1 LQRRINLNKMK
12 RFITP
17 IVLLFSG
24 VLFSQEKENNTQ
36 KDSIKNLKEVVI
48 SANQIIG
55 SKFEAANKTGSASY
69 ISAADLQKFNYTDIN
84 RVLRTVTGVNVY
96 EEDGFGLRP
105 NISLRGTSPDRS
117 AKITLMED
125 NVLIAP
131 APYSAPAAYYFPSVA
146 RMSAV
151 EILKGSSQIQYGPF
165 TTGGT
170 INFVSAPIPTKF
182 SAGYLTD
189 YGSFNTSRTVANV
202 GIANET
208 IGAVVQF
215 LNYNSDGF
223 KDLPSGANTGFDKKD
238 VMAKFRV
245 QSKPTSKIYNALDF
259 KMVYAE
265 EDANETY
272 LGLTEDDFNNSPFM
286 RYAGSEKDNITT
298 KNNQF
303 SVTHTLKTSNYF
315 SVTTTA
321 YRNKFARNWYKLNDV
336 RFGGTTYNISD
347 ILEDPITNALAFD
360 YINGSLNSPNNAL
373 RVRANNRAYLAQGVQ
388 TKLDFHFLTGEVY
401 HDLEIGVRYHKDSED
416 RFQWNDSYA
425 MIDGSMVL
433 TTAGTPGTQDNR
445 IAYANALAAHALYK
459 IKYNDLTVTPGIRFE
474 TIDLLNKNFGTNDVT
489 RTGANLVT
497 NDNHVK
503 VWLPGIG
510 ANYRFNNYVSLFG
523 GVHKGFAPP
532 TNTPGTDAENST
544 NYEIGTRYNYKK
556 FSGELVVYFNDYKN
570 LLGSDLAA
578 SGGSGTLDQ
587 FNAGEAHVKGIEFLI
602 NYQVL
607 KEESKFKLPITFGYT
622 LTDTEFVNEFAS
634 SDGAWGTIEKGDEI
648 PYISKHQFNASIAL
662 EHAKFELIVGVRYSG
677 EFRTVAGQGSI
688 PNKNSVPSNTVVD
701 FGSKYK
707 FNKHFSVTGNINNL
721 FDTTYLVSRVPAGLR
736 PGMPFSASIGI
747 AAQF

>member
-1 LQRRINLNKMK
+1 MK
-12 RFITP
+12 YIIVPITFL
-17 IVLLFSG
+17 ISG
-24 VLFSQEKENNTQ
+24 LVFSQENENNTQ
-36 KDSIKNLKEVVI
+36 KDSVKNLKEVVI

-182 SAGYLTD
+182 STGFLTD

-208 IGAVVQF
+208 VGAVVQF

-223 KDLPSGANTGFDKKD
+223 KNLPSGANTGFDKKD

-272 LGLTEDDFNNSPFM
+272 LGLTEEDFNNSPFM

-336 RFGGTTYNISD
+336 RFGGTTYNID
-347 ILEDPITNALAFD
+347 AILEDPTTNALAFD
-360 YINGSLNSPNNAL
+360 YVTGAQNSPNNAL
-373 RVRANNRAYLAQGVQ
+373 RVRANNRGYLAQGVQ
-388 TKLDFHFLTGEVY
+388 TKLDFHFLTGDIY
-401 HDLEIGVRYHKDSED
+401 HDLEVGVRYHKDSED

-445 IAYANALAAHALYK
+445 VAYASALAAHALYK
-459 IKYNDLTVTPGIRFE
+459 IKYNDLTVTPGIRLE
-474 TIDLLNKNFGTNDVT
+474 TIDLLNKNYGTNDVT
-489 RTGANLVT
+489 RTGVNLVE

-523 GVHKGFAPP
+523 GIHKGFAPP

-556 FSGELVVYFNDYKN
+556 FSGEFVVYFNDYKN

-587 FNAGEAHVKGIEFLI
+587 FNAGEAHVKGIEFLM

-634 SDGAWGTIEKGDEI
+634 SDGAWGTIKKGDEI

-662 EHAKFELIVGVRYSG
+662 EHAKFELILGARYSG

-688 PNKNSVPSNTVVD
+688 PNENSVPSNTVVD

>member
-1 LQRRINLNKMK
+1 LQ
-12 RFITP
+12 T
-17 IVLLFSG
+17 
-24 VLFSQEKENNTQ
+24 
-36 KDSIKNLKEVVI
+36 
-48 SANQIIG
+48 
-55 SKFEAANKTGSASY
+55 
-69 ISAADLQKFNYTDIN
+69 
-84 RVLRTVTGVNVY
+84 
-96 EEDGFGLRP
+96 
-105 NISLRGTSPDRS
+105 
-117 AKITLMED
+117 
-125 NVLIAP
+125 
-131 APYSAPAAYYFPSVA
+131 
-146 RMSAV
+146 
-151 EILKGSSQIQYGPF
+151 
-165 TTGGT
+165 
-170 INFVSAPIPTKF
+170 
-182 SAGYLTD
+182 
-189 YGSFNTSRTVANV
+189 V

>member
-1 LQRRINLNKMK
+1 MK
-12 RFITP
+12 YIIVPITFL
-17 IVLLFSG
+17 ISG
-24 VLFSQEKENNTQ
+24 LVFSQENENNTQ
-36 KDSIKNLKEVVI
+36 KDSVKNLKEVVI

-182 SAGYLTD
+182 SAGFLTD

-208 IGAVVQF
+208 VGAVVQF

-223 KDLPSGANTGFDKKD
+223 KNLPSGANTGFDKKD

-245 QSKPTSKIYNALDF
+245 KSKPTSKIYNALDF

-272 LGLTEDDFNNSPFM
+272 LGLTEEDFNNSPFM

-336 RFGGTTYNISD
+336 RFGGTTYPID
-347 ILEDPITNALAFD
+347 VILEDPTTNELAFD
-360 YINGSLNSPNNAL
+360 YLTGAQNSPNNAL
-373 RVRANNRAYLAQGVQ
+373 RVRANNRGYLAQGIQ
-388 TKLDFHFLTGEVY
+388 TKLDFHFLTGDVY
-401 HDLEIGVRYHKDSED
+401 HDLEVGVRYHKDSED

-445 IAYANALAAHALYK
+445 VAYASALAAHALYK

-474 TIDLLNKNFGTNDVT
+474 TIDLLNKNYGTNDVT
-489 RTGANLVT
+489 RTGVNLVE

-503 VWLPGIG
+503 VWLPGVG

-662 EHAKFELIVGVRYSG
+662 EHAKFELILGARYSG

-688 PNKNSVPSNTVVD
+688 PNENSVPSNTVVD

>member
-1 LQRRINLNKMK
+1 MK

-170 INFVSAPIPTKF
+170 INFVSAPIPKKF
-182 SAGYLTD
+182 SAGFLTD

-208 IGAVVQF
+208 VGAVVQF

-401 HDLEIGVRYHKDSED
+401 HDLEVGVRYHKDSED

-662 EHAKFELIVGVRYSG
+662 EHAKFELILGVRYSG

-688 PNKNSVPSNTVVD
+688 PNENSVPSNTVVD

>member
-1 LQRRINLNKMK
+1 MKYFIAPIALLISNL
-12 RFITP
+12 
-17 IVLLFSG
+17 IV
-24 VLFSQEKENNTQ
+24 SQEKENNTQ
-36 KDSIKNLKEVVI
+36 KDSVKNLKEVVI

-84 RVLRTVTGVNVY
+84 RVLRTVNGVNVY

-182 SAGYLTD
+182 SAGFLTD

-208 IGAVVQF
+208 VGAVVQF

-223 KDLPSGANTGFDKKD
+223 KDLPSGANTGFDKSD
-238 VMAKFRV
+238 VMAKFKV
-245 QSKPTSKIYNALDF
+245 QSKPTSKIYNAIEF
-259 KMVYAE
+259 KMVYAD

-272 LGLTEDDFNNSPFM
+272 LGLTEEDFNNSPFM

-321 YRNKFARNWYKLNDV
+321 YRNKFSRNWYKLNDV
-336 RFGGTTYNISD
+336 RFGGTTYPID
-347 ILEDPITNALAFD
+347 AILEDPTTNALAFD
-360 YINGSLNSPNNAL
+360 YVTGAQDSPNNAL
-373 RVRANNRAYLAQGVQ
+373 RVRANNRAYMAKGIQ
-388 TKLDFHFLTGEVY
+388 TKLDFHFLTGNVY
-401 HDLEIGVRYHKDSED
+401 HDLEVGVRYHKDSED

-425 MIDGSMVL
+425 MVDGAMVL
-433 TTAGTPGTQDNR
+433 TSAGTPGTQDNR
-445 IAYANALAAHALYK
+445 IASANALAAHALYK
-459 IKYNDLTVTPGIRFE
+459 LKYNNLTVTPGIRFE
-474 TIDLLNKNFGTNDVT
+474 SIDLLNKNYGTNDVT
-489 RTGANLVT
+489 RTGANLVE

-503 VWLPGIG
+503 VWLPGVG

-532 TNTPGTDAENST
+532 TNTPGTDAENSI

-556 FSGELVVYFNDYKN
+556 FSGEFVVYLNDYKN

-587 FNAGEAHVKGIEFLI
+587 FNAGEAHVRGIEFLI

-607 KEESKFKLPITFGYT
+607 KEESKYKLPITFGYT

-634 SDGAWGTIEKGDEI
+634 SDGAWGEIEKGDEI

-662 EHAKFELIVGVRYSG
+662 EHAKFELILGARYSG

-688 PNKNSVPSNTVVD
+688 PKENSVPSNTVVD

-707 FNKHFSVTGNINNL
+707 FNKHFSLTGNINNL

>member
-1 LQRRINLNKMK
+1 MLI
-12 RFITP
+12 
-17 IVLLFSG
+17 SG
-24 VLFSQEKENNTQ
+24 IAFSQEIETKN
-36 KDSIKNLKEVVI
+36 DSVKTLKEVVV

-146 RMSAV
+146 RMNAV

-170 INFVSAPIPTKF
+170 INFVSAPIPKKF
-182 SAGYLTD
+182 SAGFLTD

-208 IGAVVQF
+208 VGALVQF
-215 LNYNSDGF
+215 LKYNSDGF
-223 KDLPSGANTGFDKKD
+223 KNLPSGANTGFDKKD

-245 QSKPTSKIYNALDF
+245 QSKPTSKIYNAFDF

-272 LGLTEDDFNNSPFM
+272 LGLTEEDLNNSPFM

-315 SVTTTA
+315 SLTTTA

-336 RFGGTTYNISD
+336 RFGGTTYALD
-347 ILEDPITNALAFD
+347 AILENPRMNALAFD
-360 YINGSLNSPNNAL
+360 YITGAQNSPNNAL
-373 RVRANNRAYLAQGVQ
+373 RVRANNRGYLAQGVQ
-388 TKLDFHFLTGEVY
+388 TKFDFHFLTGNVY
-401 HDLEIGVRYHKDSED
+401 HDLEVGVRYHKDNED
-416 RFQWNDSYA
+416 RFQWNDNYA
-425 MIDGSMVL
+425 MVDGLMVL
-433 TTAGTPGTQDNR
+433 TTAGIPGTQDNR
-445 IAYANALAAHALYK
+445 IAFAEALAAHALYK
-459 IKYNDLTVTPGIRFE
+459 IKYKDLTVTPGIRFE
-474 TIDLLNKNFGTNDVT
+474 TIDLLNKNYGINDEN
-489 RTGANLVT
+489 RTGVNLLT
-497 NDNHVK
+497 RDNHVK
-503 VWLPGIG
+503 VWLPGVG
-510 ANYRFNNYVSLFG
+510 TNYRFNNYVSLFG
-523 GVHKGFAPP
+523 GIHKGFAPP

-556 FSGELVVYFNDYKN
+556 FSGEFVVYFNDYKN

-634 SDGAWGTIEKGDEI
+634 TNGAWGTIEKGDEI

-662 EHAKFELIVGVRYSG
+662 EHAKFELILGARYSG

-688 PNKNSVPSNTVVD
+688 PNENSVPSNTVVD

>member
-1 LQRRINLNKMK
+1 MK
-12 RFITP
+12 YIIAP
-17 IVLLFSG
+17 IALLFSG
-24 VLFSQEKENNTQ
+24 LIFSQEKENNTQ
-36 KDSIKNLKEVVI
+36 KDTVKNLKEVVI
-48 SANQIIG
+48 SAYQIIG

-170 INFVSAPIPTKF
+170 INFVSTPIPTKF
-182 SAGYLTD
+182 SAGFLTD

-208 IGAVVQF
+208 VGAVVQF

-223 KDLPSGANTGFDKKD
+223 KNLPSGANTGFDKKD
-238 VMAKFRV
+238 VMAKFRI
-245 QSKPTSKIYNALDF
+245 QSKPTSKIYNAIDF
-259 KMVYAE
+259 KIVYAE

-272 LGLTEDDFNNSPFM
+272 LGLTEEDFNNSPFM

-336 RFGGTTYNISD
+336 RFGGTTYPID
-347 ILEDPITNALAFD
+347 VILEDPTTNELAFD
-360 YINGSLNSPNNAL
+360 YLTGAQNSPNNAL
-373 RVRANNRAYLAQGVQ
+373 RVRANNRGYLAQGIQ
-388 TKLDFHFLTGEVY
+388 TKLDFHFLTGDVY
-401 HDLEIGVRYHKDSED
+401 HDLEVGVRYHKDSED

-433 TTAGTPGTQDNR
+433 TTAGIPGTQDNR
-445 IAYANALAAHALYK
+445 IAYATALAAHALYK
-459 IKYNDLTVTPGIRFE
+459 IKYNNLTVTPGIRFE
-474 TIDLLNKNFGTNDVT
+474 TIDLLNKNYKTNDVN
-489 RTGANLVT
+489 RTGIDLVE

-503 VWLPGIG
+503 VWLPGVG

-662 EHAKFELIVGVRYSG
+662 EHAKFELILGARYSG

-688 PNKNSVPSNTVVD
+688 PNGNSVPSNTVVD

>member
-1 LQRRINLNKMK
+1 MK
-12 RFITP
+12 YIIVPITFL
-17 IVLLFSG
+17 ISG
-24 VLFSQEKENNTQ
+24 LVFSQENENNTQ
-36 KDSIKNLKEVVI
+36 KDSVKNLKEVVI

-182 SAGYLTD
+182 SAGFLTD

-208 IGAVVQF
+208 VGAVVQF

-223 KDLPSGANTGFDKKD
+223 KNLPSGANTGFDKKD

-245 QSKPTSKIYNALDF
+245 KSKPTSKIYNALDF

-272 LGLTEDDFNNSPFM
+272 LGLTEEDFNNSPFM

-336 RFGGTTYNISD
+336 RFGGTTYPID
-347 ILEDPITNALAFD
+347 VILEDPTTNELAFD
-360 YINGSLNSPNNAL
+360 YLTGAQNSPNNAL
-373 RVRANNRAYLAQGVQ
+373 RVRANNRGYLAQGIQ
-388 TKLDFHFLTGEVY
+388 TKLDFHFLTGDVY
-401 HDLEIGVRYHKDSED
+401 HDLEVGVRYHKDSED

-445 IAYANALAAHALYK
+445 IAYAKALAAHALYK

-474 TIDLLNKNFGTNDVT
+474 TIDLLNKNYGTNDVT
-489 RTGANLVT
+489 RTGVNLVE

-503 VWLPGIG
+503 VWLPGVG

-556 FSGELVVYFNDYKN
+556 FSGEFVVYFNDYKN

-662 EHAKFELIVGVRYSG
+662 EHAKFELILGARYSG
-677 EFRTVAGQGSI
+677 EFRTIAGQGSI
-688 PNKNSVPSNTVVD
+688 PNENSVPSNTVVD

>member
-1 LQRRINLNKMK
+1 MK
-12 RFITP
+12 YIIVP
-17 IVLLFSG
+17 IAMLISG
-24 VLFSQEKENNTQ
+24 IAFSQEIETKN
-36 KDSIKNLKEVVI
+36 DSVKTLKEVVV

-146 RMSAV
+146 RMNAV

-170 INFVSAPIPTKF
+170 INFVSAPIPKKF
-182 SAGYLTD
+182 SAGFLTD

-208 IGAVVQF
+208 VGALVQF
-215 LNYNSDGF
+215 LKYNSDGF
-223 KDLPSGANTGFDKKD
+223 KNLPSGANTGFDKKD

-245 QSKPTSKIYNALDF
+245 QSKPTSKIYNAFDF

-272 LGLTEDDFNNSPFM
+272 LGLTEEDLNNSPFM

-315 SVTTTA
+315 SLTTTA

-336 RFGGTTYNISD
+336 RFGGTTYALD
-347 ILEDPITNALAFD
+347 AILENPRMNALVFD
-360 YINGSLNSPNNAL
+360 YITGAQNSPNNAL
-373 RVRANNRAYLAQGVQ
+373 RVRANNRGYLAQGVQ
-388 TKLDFHFLTGEVY
+388 TKFDFHFLTGNVY
-401 HDLEIGVRYHKDSED
+401 HDLEVGVRYHKDNED
-416 RFQWNDSYA
+416 RFQWNDNYA
-425 MIDGSMVL
+425 MVDGLMVL
-433 TTAGTPGTQDNR
+433 TTAGIPGTQDNR
-445 IAYANALAAHALYK
+445 IAFAEALAAHALYK
-459 IKYNDLTVTPGIRFE
+459 IKYKDLTVTPGIRFE
-474 TIDLLNKNFGTNDVT
+474 TIDLLNKNYGINDEN
-489 RTGANLVT
+489 RTGVNLLT
-497 NDNHVK
+497 RDNHVK
-503 VWLPGIG
+503 VWLPGVG
-510 ANYRFNNYVSLFG
+510 TNYRFNNYVSLFG
-523 GVHKGFAPP
+523 GIHKGFAPP

-556 FSGELVVYFNDYKN
+556 FSGEFVVYFNDYKN

-634 SDGAWGTIEKGDEI
+634 TNGAWGTIEKGDEI

-662 EHAKFELIVGVRYSG
+662 EHAKFELILGARYSG

-688 PNKNSVPSNTVVD
+688 PNENSVPSNTVVD

>member
-1 LQRRINLNKMK
+1 MK
-12 RFITP
+12 YIVAP
-17 IVLLFSG
+17 IVFLISAIA
-24 VLFSQEKENNTQ
+24 FSQENETKN
-36 KDSIKNLKEVVI
+36 DSIKNLKEVVI
-48 SANQIIG
+48 SGNQIIG
-55 SKFEAANKTGSASY
+55 SKFEAANKTGSAAY

-170 INFVSAPIPTKF
+170 INFVSAAIPTKF
-182 SAGYLTD
+182 SAGFLSD

-208 IGAVVQF
+208 IGAVVQV

-223 KDLPSGANTGFDKKD
+223 KDLPKGANTGFAKND
-238 VMAKFRV
+238 VMAKFRI
-245 QSKPTSKIYNALDF
+245 QSKPTNKTYNAIEF
-259 KMVYAE
+259 KMVYAD

-272 LGLTEDDFNNSPFM
+272 LGLTEEDFNKSPFM
-286 RYAGSEKDNITT
+286 RYAGSEKDNIIT

-303 SVTHTLKTSNYF
+303 SITHTLKTNNYF
-315 SVTTTA
+315 SITTTV
-321 YRNKFARNWYKLNDV
+321 YRNKFTRNWYKLNDV
-336 RFGGTTYNISD
+336 RFGGITYNID
-347 ILEDPITNALAFD
+347 AILEDPTTNALAFD
-360 YINGSLNSPNNAL
+360 FVTGAQNSPNNAL
-373 RVRANNRAYLAQGVQ
+373 RVRANNRGYLAQGIQ
-388 TKLDFHFLTGEVY
+388 TKLDFHYLTGDIY
-401 HDLEIGVRYHKDSED
+401 HDLEVGIRYHKDSED

-425 MIDGSMVL
+425 MINGTMVL

-445 IAYANALAAHALYK
+445 IAYAEALAAHALYK
-459 IKYNDLTVTPGIRFE
+459 IKFNNFTVTPGIRFE
-474 TIDLLNKNFGTNDVT
+474 TIDLLNKNYGTNDVN
-489 RTGANLVT
+489 RTGANLVK

-503 VWLPGIG
+503 VWLPGVG
-510 ANYRFNNYVSLFG
+510 ANYKINTNFSFFG

-532 TNTPGTDAENST
+532 TNKEGTEAEKSV
-544 NYEIGTRYNYKK
+544 NYELGSRFKYNRL
-556 FSGELVVYFNDYKN
+556 SGEIVAYFNDYSN

-578 SGGSGTLDQ
+578 SGGTGTLDQ
-587 FNAGEAHVKGIEFLI
+587 FNAGEANVKGIELLV

-607 KEESKFKLPITFGYT
+607 KENGKFKLPITFGYT

-662 EHAKFELIVGVRYSG
+662 EHAKFELILGARFNG
-677 EFRTVAGQGSI
+677 EFRTVAGQGAI
-688 PNKNSVPSNTVVD
+688 PNEFSVQNNTVID

-707 FNKHFSVTGNINNL
+707 YNKHFSLTGNINNL
-721 FDTTYLVSRVPAGLR
+721 FDSTYLVSRVPAGLR

>member
-1 LQRRINLNKMK
+1 MK
-12 RFITP
+12 YIITP

-24 VLFSQEKENNTQ
+24 LVFSQEKENNTQ
-36 KDSIKNLKEVVI
+36 KDSVKNLKEVVI

-131 APYSAPAAYYFPSVA
+131 APYSAPAAYYFPAVA

-182 SAGYLTD
+182 SAGFLTD

-223 KDLPSGANTGFDKKD
+223 KNLPSGANTGFDKKD

-272 LGLTEDDFNNSPFM
+272 LGLTEEDFNNSPFM
-286 RYAGSEKDNITT
+286 RYSGSEKDNITT

-303 SVTHTLKTSNYF
+303 SVIHTLKTSNYF
-315 SVTTTA
+315 SITTTA

-336 RFGGTTYNISD
+336 RFGGTTYPID
-347 ILEDPITNALAFD
+347 AILEDPTTNALAFD
-360 YINGSLNSPNNAL
+360 YVTGAQNSPNNTL
-373 RVRANNRAYLAQGVQ
+373 RVRANNRGYLAQGVQ

-401 HDLEIGVRYHKDSED
+401 HDLEVGVRYHKDSED

-425 MIDGSMVL
+425 IIDGSMVL

-445 IAYANALAAHALYK
+445 VAYASALAAHALYK
-459 IKYNDLTVTPGIRFE
+459 IKYNDLTITPGIRFE
-474 TIDLLNKNFGTNDVT
+474 TIDLLNKNYGTNDVT
-489 RTGANLVT
+489 RTGANLVE

-503 VWLPGIG
+503 VWLPGVG
-510 ANYRFNNYVSLFG
+510 ANYRFNNYVALFG

-587 FNAGEAHVKGIEFLI
+587 FNAGKAHVKGIEFLI

-622 LTDTEFVNEFAS
+622 LTDTEFVNEFSS

-662 EHAKFELIVGVRYSG
+662 EHAKFELILGARYSG

-688 PNKNSVPSNTVVD
+688 PNENSVPSNTVVD

>member
-1 LQRRINLNKMK
+1 MK
-12 RFITP
+12 YIIVP
-17 IVLLFSG
+17 IALLISG
-24 VLFSQEKENNTQ
+24 IAFSQESETK
-36 KDSIKNLKEVVI
+36 KDSVKTLKEVVV

-55 SKFEAANKTGSASY
+55 SKFEAANKTGSAAY
-69 ISAADLQKFNYTDIN
+69 ISAEDLQKFNYTDIN

-182 SAGYLTD
+182 SAGFLTD

-208 IGAVVQF
+208 VGAVVQF

-223 KDLPSGANTGFDKKD
+223 KNLPSGANTGFDKKD

-245 QSKPTSKIYNALDF
+245 QSKPTSKIYNAFDF

-272 LGLTEDDFNNSPFM
+272 LGLTEEDFNNSPFM

-336 RFGGTTYNISD
+336 RFGGTTYAID
-347 ILEDPITNALAFD
+347 AILEDPTTNALAFD
-360 YINGSLNSPNNAL
+360 YVTGAQNSPNNAL
-373 RVRANNRAYLAQGVQ
+373 RVRANNRGYLAQGVQ
-388 TKLDFHFLTGEVY
+388 TKLDFHFLTGDVY
-401 HDLEIGVRYHKDSED
+401 HDLEVGVRYHKDSED

-433 TTAGTPGTQDNR
+433 TTSGTPGTQDNR
-445 IAYANALAAHALYK
+445 VAYASALAAHALYK

-474 TIDLLNKNFGTNDVT
+474 TIDLLNKNYGTNDVT
-489 RTGANLVT
+489 RTGINLVE

-503 VWLPGIG
+503 IWLPGIG

-556 FSGELVVYFNDYKN
+556 FSGEFVVYFNDYKN

-662 EHAKFELIVGVRYSG
+662 EHAKFELILGARYSG

-688 PNKNSVPSNTVVD
+688 PNKNSVPNNTVVD

-707 FNKHFSVTGNINNL
+707 FNKHFSLTGNINNL

>member
-1 LQRRINLNKMK
+1 MK
-12 RFITP
+12 YIVAP
-17 IVLLFSG
+17 IALLLSG
-24 VLFSQEKENNTQ
+24 IGISQENNIK
-36 KDSIKNLKEVVI
+36 KDSVKTLKEVVI

-69 ISAADLQKFNYTDIN
+69 ISAEDLQKFNYTDIN

-170 INFVSAPIPTKF
+170 INFVSAAIPKKF
-182 SAGYLTD
+182 SAGFLTD
-189 YGSFNTSRTVANV
+189 YGSFNTSRTLANI

-208 IGAVVQF
+208 VGAVVQF

-223 KDLPSGANTGFDKKD
+223 KNLPNGANTGFDKND
-238 VMAKFRV
+238 VMAKFRI
-245 QSKPTSKIYNALDF
+245 QSKPTSKIYNAIEF
-259 KMVYAE
+259 KMVYAD

-272 LGLTEDDFNNSPFM
+272 LGLTEEDFNNSPFM

-315 SVTTTA
+315 SLTTTA
-321 YRNKFARNWYKLNDV
+321 YRNKFSRNWYKLNDV
-336 RFGGTTYNISD
+336 RFGGTTYAID
-347 ILEDPITNALAFD
+347 AILEDPTTNALAFD
-360 YINGSLNSPNNAL
+360 YVTGAQNSPNNAL
-373 RVRANNRAYLAQGVQ
+373 RVRANNREYIAQGVQ
-388 TKLDFHFLTGEVY
+388 TKLDFHFFTGKVY
-401 HDLEIGVRYHKDSED
+401 HDLEVGVRYHKDSED

-445 IAYANALAAHALYK
+445 IAYAKALAAHALYK

-474 TIDLLNKNFGTNDVT
+474 TIDLLNKNYGTNDVT
-489 RTGANLVT
+489 RTGANLVE

-503 VWLPGIG
+503 VWLPGVG
-510 ANYRFNNYVSLFG
+510 ANYRINNNLSFFG

-532 TNTPGTDAENST
+532 TNTPGTNAEKSI
-544 NYEIGTRYNYKK
+544 NYELGSRFKHNKL
-556 FSGELVVYFNDYKN
+556 SGEVVAYFNNYSN

-587 FNAGEAHVKGIEFLI
+587 FNAGEAHVKGIELLL
-602 NYQVL
+602 NYQIL

-622 LTDTEFVNEFAS
+622 LTDSEFINEFSS

-648 PYISKHQFNASIAL
+648 PYISKHQFNASIGL
-662 EHAKFELIVGVRYSG
+662 EHAKFELILGARFNG

-688 PNKNSVPSNTVVD
+688 PNEFSVPSNTVVD

-707 FNKHFSVTGNINNL
+707 YNKHFSLTGNINNL

-736 PGMPFSASIGI
+736 PGMPFSASVGI

>member
-1 LQRRINLNKMK
+1 MK
-12 RFITP
+12 YIIVPITFL
-17 IVLLFSG
+17 ISG
-24 VLFSQEKENNTQ
+24 LVFSQENENNTQ
-36 KDSIKNLKEVVI
+36 KDSVKNLKEVVI

-182 SAGYLTD
+182 SAGFLTD

-208 IGAVVQF
+208 VGAVVQF

-223 KDLPSGANTGFDKKD
+223 KNLPSGANTGFDKKD

-245 QSKPTSKIYNALDF
+245 KSKPTSKIYNALDF

-272 LGLTEDDFNNSPFM
+272 LGLTEEDFNNSPFM

-336 RFGGTTYNISD
+336 RFGGTTYPID
-347 ILEDPITNALAFD
+347 VILEDPTTNELAFD
-360 YINGSLNSPNNAL
+360 YLTGAQNSPNNAL
-373 RVRANNRAYLAQGVQ
+373 RVRANNRGYLAQGIQ
-388 TKLDFHFLTGEVY
+388 TKLDFHFLTGDVY
-401 HDLEIGVRYHKDSED
+401 HDLEVGVRYHKDSED

-445 IAYANALAAHALYK
+445 IAYAKALAAHALYK

-474 TIDLLNKNFGTNDVT
+474 TIDLLNKNYGTNDVT
-489 RTGANLVT
+489 RTGINLVE

-503 VWLPGIG
+503 VWLPGVG

-587 FNAGEAHVKGIEFLI
+587 FNAGEAHVKGIEFLM

-662 EHAKFELIVGVRYSG
+662 EHAKFELILGARYSG

-688 PNKNSVPSNTVVD
+688 PNENSVPSNTVVD

>member
-1 LQRRINLNKMK
+1 MK
-12 RFITP
+12 YIIVPITFL
-17 IVLLFSG
+17 ISG
-24 VLFSQEKENNTQ
+24 LVFSQENENNTQ
-36 KDSIKNLKEVVI
+36 KDSVKNLKEVVI

-182 SAGYLTD
+182 SAGFLTD

-208 IGAVVQF
+208 VGAVVQF

-223 KDLPSGANTGFDKKD
+223 KNLPSGANTGFDKKD

-245 QSKPTSKIYNALDF
+245 KSKPTSKIYNALDF

-272 LGLTEDDFNNSPFM
+272 LGLTEEDFNNSPFM

-336 RFGGTTYNISD
+336 RFGGTTYPID
-347 ILEDPITNALAFD
+347 VILEDPTTNELAFD
-360 YINGSLNSPNNAL
+360 YLTGAQNSPNNAL
-373 RVRANNRAYLAQGVQ
+373 RVRANNRGYLAQGIQ
-388 TKLDFHFLTGEVY
+388 TKLDFHFLTGDVY
-401 HDLEIGVRYHKDSED
+401 HDLEVGVRYHKDSED

-445 IAYANALAAHALYK
+445 IAYAKALAAHALYK

-474 TIDLLNKNFGTNDVT
+474 TIDLLNKNYGTNDVT
-489 RTGANLVT
+489 RTGINLVE

-503 VWLPGIG
+503 VWLPGVG

-556 FSGELVVYFNDYKN
+556 FSGEFVVYFNDYKN

-662 EHAKFELIVGVRYSG
+662 EHAKFELILGARYSG

-688 PNKNSVPSNTVVD
+688 PNENSVPSNTVVD

>member
-1 LQRRINLNKMK
+1 MK
-12 RFITP
+12 YIIVPITFL
-17 IVLLFSG
+17 ISG
-24 VLFSQEKENNTQ
+24 LVFSQENENNTQ
-36 KDSIKNLKEVVI
+36 KDSVKNLKEVVI

-182 SAGYLTD
+182 SAGFLTD

-208 IGAVVQF
+208 VGAVVQF

-223 KDLPSGANTGFDKKD
+223 KNLPSGANTGFDKKD

-245 QSKPTSKIYNALDF
+245 KSKPTSEIYNALDF

-272 LGLTEDDFNNSPFM
+272 LGLTEEDFNNSPFM

-336 RFGGTTYNISD
+336 RFGGTTYPID
-347 ILEDPITNALAFD
+347 VILEDPTTNELAFD
-360 YINGSLNSPNNAL
+360 YLTGAQNSPNNAL
-373 RVRANNRAYLAQGVQ
+373 RVRANNRGYLAQGIQ
-388 TKLDFHFLTGEVY
+388 TKLDFHFLTGDVY
-401 HDLEIGVRYHKDSED
+401 HDLEVGVRYHKDSED

-445 IAYANALAAHALYK
+445 IAYAKALAAHALYK

-474 TIDLLNKNFGTNDVT
+474 TIDLLNKNYGTNDVT
-489 RTGANLVT
+489 RTGINLVE

-503 VWLPGIG
+503 VWLPGVG

-607 KEESKFKLPITFGYT
+607 KEESKFKLPINFGYT

-662 EHAKFELIVGVRYSG
+662 EHAKFELILGARYSG

-688 PNKNSVPSNTVVD
+688 PNENSVPSNTVVD

>member
-1 LQRRINLNKMK
+1 MK
-12 RFITP
+12 FILLP
-17 IVLLFSG
+17 IALIFSG
-24 VLFSQEKENNTQ
+24 LTFSQENNNTQ
-36 KDSIKNLKEVVI
+36 KDSVRVLKEVVI

-69 ISAADLQKFNYTDIN
+69 ISSEDLQKFNYTDIN

-117 AKITLMED
+117 SKITIMED

-131 APYSAPAAYYFPSVA
+131 APYSAPAAYYVPSVG
-146 RMSAV
+146 RMNAV

-170 INFVSAPIPTKF
+170 INFVSMPISTKF
-182 SAGYLTD
+182 SGSFLTD
-189 YGSFNTSRTVANV
+189 YGSFNTSRTMASV
-202 GIANET
+202 GISNET

-215 LNYNSDGF
+215 LNYNSNGF
-223 KDLPSGANTGFDKKD
+223 KELPSGANTGFDKND
-238 VMAKFRV
+238 VVAKFRV
-245 QSKPTSKIYNALDF
+245 QSKPTSKLYNAIEF
-259 KMVYAE
+259 KMVYAD

-272 LGLTEDDFNNSPFM
+272 LGLTETDFKTNPFA

-315 SVTTTA
+315 SITTTA

-336 RFGGTTYNISD
+336 RFGGTTYNID
-347 ILEDPITNALAFD
+347 AILENPITNALAFD
-360 YINGSLNSPNNAL
+360 YVTGAQNSPNNAL

-388 TKLDFHFLTGEVY
+388 TKLDFHFLTGEVF
-401 HDLEIGVRYHKDSED
+401 HDLEVGVRYHKDSED
-416 RFQWNDSYA
+416 RFQWNDSYT
-425 MIDGSMVL
+425 MTNGDMVL
-433 TTAGTPGTQDNR
+433 TTSGVPGTQDNR
-445 IAYANALAAHALYK
+445 IAYAKALAAHALYK
-459 IKYNDLTVTPGIRFE
+459 LKYNNLTVTPGIRFE
-474 TIDLLNKNFGTNDVT
+474 TIDLLNNNYGTNDVN
-489 RTGANLVT
+489 RTGSNLTT

-510 ANYRFNNYVSLFG
+510 VNYKFNNFTTVFG

-532 TNTPGTDAENST
+532 TNTPDTNPENST
-544 NYEIGTRYNYKK
+544 NYEIGTRFAYKK
-556 FSGELVVYFNDYKN
+556 LHVELVGYFNDYKN

-587 FNAGEAHVKGIEFLI
+587 FNAGQAHVKGIELLL
-602 NYQVL
+602 NYQL
-607 KEESKFKLPITFGYT
+607 LPETSNFKLPITFGYT

-634 SDGAWGTIEKGDEI
+634 TDGAWGAIAVGDEI

-662 EHAKFELIVGVRYSG
+662 EHAKFELILGARYNG
-677 EFRTVAGQGSI
+677 EFRTDAGQGDI
-688 PNKNSVPSNTVVD
+688 VYENSVPSNTVVD

-707 FNKHFSVTGNINNL
+707 FNKNLSLTGNINNL
-721 FDTTYLVSRVPAGLR
+721 FDTTYLVSRVPSGLR
-736 PGMPFSASIGI
+736 PGMPFSASVGI

>member
-1 LQRRINLNKMK
+1 MK
-12 RFITP
+12 YIVAP
-17 IVLLFSG
+17 IVLLLSG
-24 VLFSQEKENNTQ
+24 IGFSQENNTK
-36 KDSIKNLKEVVI
+36 KDSVKTLKEVVI
-48 SANQIIG
+48 SANQMIG

-69 ISAADLQKFNYTDIN
+69 ISAEDLQKFNYTDIN

-182 SAGYLTD
+182 SAGFLTD

-208 IGAVVQF
+208 VGAVVQF

-223 KDLPSGANTGFDKKD
+223 KNLPSDANTGFDKKD

-245 QSKPTSKIYNALDF
+245 QSKPTSKIYNAFDF
-259 KMVYAE
+259 KMVYAD

-272 LGLTEDDFNNSPFM
+272 LGLTEEDFNNSPFM

-321 YRNKFARNWYKLNDV
+321 YRNKFSRNWYKLNDV
-336 RFGGTTYNISD
+336 RFGGTTYPID
-347 ILEDPITNALAFD
+347 AILEDPTTNALAFD
-360 YINGSLNSPNNAL
+360 YVTGAQNSPNNAL
-373 RVRANNRAYLAQGVQ
+373 RVRANNRGYLAQGVQ
-388 TKLDFHFLTGEVY
+388 TKLDFHFLTGDVY
-401 HDLEIGVRYHKDSED
+401 HDLEVGVRYHKDSED

-433 TTAGTPGTQDNR
+433 TTAGNPGTQDNR
-445 IAYANALAAHALYK
+445 VANASALAAHALYK

-474 TIDLLNKNFGTNDVT
+474 TIDLLNKNYGTNDVT
-489 RTGANLVT
+489 RTGVNLVE

-503 VWLPGIG
+503 VWLPGVG

-532 TNTPGTDAENST
+532 TNRPGTDAENST

-556 FSGELVVYFNDYKN
+556 FSGEFVVYFNDYKN

-662 EHAKFELIVGVRYSG
+662 EHAKFELILGVRYSG

-688 PNKNSVPSNTVVD
+688 PNENSVPSNTVVD

-707 FNKHFSVTGNINNL
+707 FNKHFSLTGNINNL
-721 FDTTYLVSRVPAGLR
+721 FDTTYLVSRVPSGLR

>member
-1 LQRRINLNKMK
+1 MK
-12 RFITP
+12 YIITP

-24 VLFSQEKENNTQ
+24 LVFSQEKENNTQ
-36 KDSIKNLKEVVI
+36 KDSVKNLKEVVI

-131 APYSAPAAYYFPSVA
+131 APYSAPAAYYFPAVA

-182 SAGYLTD
+182 SAGFLTD

-208 IGAVVQF
+208 VGAVVQF

-223 KDLPSGANTGFDKKD
+223 KNLPSGANTGFDKKD

-272 LGLTEDDFNNSPFM
+272 LGLTEEDFNNSPFM

-315 SVTTTA
+315 SITTTA

-336 RFGGTTYNISD
+336 RFGGTTYAID
-347 ILEDPITNALAFD
+347 AILEDPTTNALAFD
-360 YINGSLNSPNNAL
+360 YVTGAQNSPNNAL
-373 RVRANNRAYLAQGVQ
+373 RVRANNRGYLAQGVQ
-388 TKLDFHFLTGEVY
+388 TKLDFHFLTGDVY
-401 HDLEIGVRYHKDSED
+401 HDLEVGVRYHKDSED

-445 IAYANALAAHALYK
+445 VAYASALAAHALYK
-459 IKYNDLTVTPGIRFE
+459 IKYNDLTITPGIRFE
-474 TIDLLNKNFGTNDVT
+474 TIDLLNKNYGTNDVT
-489 RTGANLVT
+489 RTGINLVT
-497 NDNHVK
+497 NDNHLK
-503 VWLPGIG
+503 IWLPGVG
-510 ANYRFNNYVSLFG
+510 ANYKIDNNLSFFG

-532 TNTPGTDAENST
+532 TNTPGTQAEKSV
-544 NYEIGTRYNYKK
+544 NYEIGSRFKHNKL
-556 FSGELVVYFNDYKN
+556 SGEIVAYFNDYSN

-578 SGGSGTLDQ
+578 SGGTGTLDQ
-587 FNAGEAHVKGIEFLI
+587 FNAGEAHVRGIELLL
-602 NYQVL
+602 NYQIL
-607 KEESKFKLPITFGYT
+607 KEDGKFKLPVSFGYT
-622 LTDTEFVNEFAS
+622 LTDTDFVNEFAS
-634 SDGAWGTIEKGDEI
+634 TDGIWGTIAEGDEI

-662 EHAKFELIVGVRYSG
+662 EHSKFELVLAARFNG
-677 EFRTVAGQGSI
+677 EFRTIAGQGSI
-688 PNKNSVPSNTVVD
+688 PNEFSVPNNTVVD
-701 FGSKYK
+701 FASKYK
-707 FNKHFSVTGNINNL
+707 FNKNFSLTGNINNL

-736 PGMPFSASIGI
+736 PGMPFSASVGI

>member
-1 LQRRINLNKMK
+1 
-12 RFITP
+12 
-17 IVLLFSG
+17 
-24 VLFSQEKENNTQ
+24 
-36 KDSIKNLKEVVI
+36 
-48 SANQIIG
+48 
-55 SKFEAANKTGSASY
+55 
-69 ISAADLQKFNYTDIN
+69 
-84 RVLRTVTGVNVY
+84 
-96 EEDGFGLRP
+96 
-105 NISLRGTSPDRS
+105 
-117 AKITLMED
+117 
-125 NVLIAP
+125 
-131 APYSAPAAYYFPSVA
+131 
-146 RMSAV
+146 
-151 EILKGSSQIQYGPF
+151 
-165 TTGGT
+165 
-170 INFVSAPIPTKF
+170 
-182 SAGYLTD
+182 
-189 YGSFNTSRTVANV
+189 
-202 GIANET
+202 
-208 IGAVVQF
+208 
-215 LNYNSDGF
+215 
-223 KDLPSGANTGFDKKD
+223 
-238 VMAKFRV
+238 MAKFRV
-245 QSKPTSKIYNALDF
+245 KSKPTSKIYNALDF

-272 LGLTEDDFNNSPFM
+272 LGLTEEDFNNSPFM

-336 RFGGTTYNISD
+336 RFGGTTYPID
-347 ILEDPITNALAFD
+347 VILEDPTTNELAFD
-360 YINGSLNSPNNAL
+360 YLTGAQNSPNNAL
-373 RVRANNRAYLAQGVQ
+373 RVRANNRGYLAQGIQ
-388 TKLDFHFLTGEVY
+388 TKLDFHFLTGDVY
-401 HDLEIGVRYHKDSED
+401 HDLEVGVRYHKDSED

-445 IAYANALAAHALYK
+445 IAYAKALAAHALYK

-474 TIDLLNKNFGTNDVT
+474 TIDLLNKNYGTNDVT
-489 RTGANLVT
+489 RTGINLVE

-503 VWLPGIG
+503 VWLPGVG

-587 FNAGEAHVKGIEFLI
+587 FNAGDAHVKGIEFLI

-662 EHAKFELIVGVRYSG
+662 EHAKFELILGARYSG

-688 PNKNSVPSNTVVD
+688 PNENSVPSNTVVD

>member
-1 LQRRINLNKMK
+1 MK
-12 RFITP
+12 YIITP
-17 IVLLFSG
+17 IALLFSG
-24 VLFSQEKENNTQ
+24 LIFSQENKNNTQ
-36 KDSIKNLKEVVI
+36 KDSVKNLKEVVI

-69 ISAADLQKFNYTDIN
+69 ISAEDLQKFNYTDIN

-182 SAGYLTD
+182 NAGFLTD
-189 YGSFNTSRTVANV
+189 YGSFNTSRTVVNV

-208 IGAVVQF
+208 VGAVVQF

-245 QSKPTSKIYNALDF
+245 QSKPTSKIYNAIDF

-272 LGLTEDDFNNSPFM
+272 LGLTEEDFDNSPFM

-315 SVTTTA
+315 SLTTTA

-336 RFGGTTYNISD
+336 RFGGTTYAID
-347 ILEDPITNALAFD
+347 AILEDPTTNALAFD
-360 YINGSLNSPNNAL
+360 YVTGAQNSPNNAL
-373 RVRANNRAYLAQGVQ
+373 RVRANNRGYLAQGVQ
-388 TKLDFHFLTGEVY
+388 TKLDFHFLTGDVY
-401 HDLEIGVRYHKDSED
+401 HDLEVGVRYHKDSED

-445 IAYANALAAHALYK
+445 VTYASALAAHALYK
-459 IKYNDLTVTPGIRFE
+459 IKYKNLTVTPGIRFE
-474 TIDLLNKNFGTNDVT
+474 TIDLLNKNYGTNDVT
-489 RTGANLVT
+489 RTGANLVE

-503 VWLPGIG
+503 VWLPGVG

-556 FSGELVVYFNDYKN
+556 FSGELVAYFNDYKN

-607 KEESKFKLPITFGYT
+607 NENSKFKLPITFGYT
-622 LTDTEFVNEFAS
+622 LTDTEFVNEFDS
-634 SDGAWGTIEKGDEI
+634 SDGAWGEIEKGDEI

-662 EHAKFELIVGVRYSG
+662 EHAKFELILGARYSG

-688 PNKNSVPSNTVVD
+688 PNQNSVPSNTVVD

-707 FNKHFSVTGNINNL
+707 FNKHFSLTGNINNL

>member
-1 LQRRINLNKMK
+1 MK
-12 RFITP
+12 YIITP
-17 IVLLFSG
+17 ITLLISG
-24 VLFSQEKENNTQ
+24 LVFSQEKENNTQ
-36 KDSIKNLKEVVI
+36 KDSVKNLKEVVI

-146 RMSAV
+146 RMNAV

-182 SAGYLTD
+182 SAGFLTD

-208 IGAVVQF
+208 VGAVVQF

-223 KDLPSGANTGFDKKD
+223 KNLPSGANTGFDKKD

-245 QSKPTSKIYNALDF
+245 QSKPTNKIYNALDF

-272 LGLTEDDFNNSPFM
+272 LGLTEEDFNNSPFM

-336 RFGGTTYNISD
+336 RFGGTTYPINA
-347 ILEDPITNALAFD
+347 ILEDPTTNALAFD
-360 YINGSLNSPNNAL
+360 YVTGAQNSPNNAL
-373 RVRANNRAYLAQGVQ
+373 RVRANNRGYLAQGVQ
-388 TKLDFHFLTGEVY
+388 TKLDFHFLTGDVY
-401 HDLEIGVRYHKDSED
+401 HDLEVGVRYHKDSED

-445 IAYANALAAHALYK
+445 VAYAKALAAHALYK
-459 IKYNDLTVTPGIRFE
+459 IKYNNLTVTPGIRFE
-474 TIDLLNKNFGTNDVT
+474 TIDLLNKNYGTNDVT
-489 RTGANLVT
+489 RTGVNLVK

-662 EHAKFELIVGVRYSG
+662 EHAKFELILGARYSG

-707 FNKHFSVTGNINNL
+707 FNKHFSLTGNINNL

>member
-1 LQRRINLNKMK
+1 MK
-12 RFITP
+12 YIIVPITFL
-17 IVLLFSG
+17 ISG
-24 VLFSQEKENNTQ
+24 LVFSQENENNTQ
-36 KDSIKNLKEVVI
+36 KDSVKNLKEVVI

-182 SAGYLTD
+182 SAGFLTD

-208 IGAVVQF
+208 VGAVVQF

-223 KDLPSGANTGFDKKD
+223 KNLPSGANTGFDKKD

-245 QSKPTSKIYNALDF
+245 KSKPTSEIYNALDF

-272 LGLTEDDFNNSPFM
+272 LGLTEEDFNNSPFM

-336 RFGGTTYNISD
+336 RFGGTTYPID
-347 ILEDPITNALAFD
+347 VILEDPTTNELAFD
-360 YINGSLNSPNNAL
+360 YLTGAQNSPNNAL
-373 RVRANNRAYLAQGVQ
+373 RVRANNRGYLAQGIQ
-388 TKLDFHFLTGEVY
+388 TKLDFHFLTGDVY
-401 HDLEIGVRYHKDSED
+401 HDLEVGVRYHKDSED

-445 IAYANALAAHALYK
+445 IAYAKALAAHALYK

-474 TIDLLNKNFGTNDVT
+474 TIDLLNKNYGTNDVT
-489 RTGANLVT
+489 RTGINLVE

-503 VWLPGIG
+503 VWLPGVG

-556 FSGELVVYFNDYKN
+556 FSGEFVVYFNDYKN

-662 EHAKFELIVGVRYSG
+662 EHAKFELILGARYSG

-688 PNKNSVPSNTVVD
+688 PNENSVPSNTVVD

>member
-1 LQRRINLNKMK
+1 MK
-12 RFITP
+12 YIITP

-24 VLFSQEKENNTQ
+24 LVFSQENENNTQ
-36 KDSIKNLKEVVI
+36 KDSVKNLKEVVI

-69 ISAADLQKFNYTDIN
+69 ISAEDLQKFNYTDIN

-182 SAGYLTD
+182 SAGFLTD
-189 YGSFNTSRTVANV
+189 YGSFNTSRTVAYV

-223 KDLPSGANTGFDKKD
+223 KNLPSGANTGFDKKD

-272 LGLTEDDFNNSPFM
+272 LGLTEEDFNNSPFM

-315 SVTTTA
+315 SLTTTA
-321 YRNKFARNWYKLNDV
+321 YRNKFERNWYKLNDV
-336 RFGGTTYNISD
+336 RFGGTTYPID
-347 ILEDPITNALAFD
+347 AILEDPTTNALAFD
-360 YINGSLNSPNNAL
+360 YLTGAQNSPNNAL
-373 RVRANNRAYLAQGVQ
+373 RVRANNRGYLAQGVQ

-401 HDLEIGVRYHKDSED
+401 HDLEVGVRYHKDSED

-445 IAYANALAAHALYK
+445 VAYASALAAHALYK

-474 TIDLLNKNFGTNDVT
+474 TIDLLNKNYGTNDVT
-489 RTGANLVT
+489 RTGVNLVE

-503 VWLPGIG
+503 VWLPGVG

-634 SDGAWGTIEKGDEI
+634 SDGAWGEIEKGDEI

-662 EHAKFELIVGVRYSG
+662 EHAKFELILGARYSG

-688 PNKNSVPSNTVVD
+688 PNENSVPSNTVVD

>member
-1 LQRRINLNKMK
+1 MK
-12 RFITP
+12 YIITP

-24 VLFSQEKENNTQ
+24 LVFSQEKENNTQ
-36 KDSIKNLKEVVI
+36 KDSVKNLKEVVI

-182 SAGYLTD
+182 SAGFLTD

-208 IGAVVQF
+208 VGAVVQF

-223 KDLPSGANTGFDKKD
+223 KNLPSDANTGFDKKD

-245 QSKPTSKIYNALDF
+245 QSKPTSKIYNAFDF
-259 KMVYAE
+259 KMVYAD

-272 LGLTEDDFNNSPFM
+272 LGLTEEDFAKSPFM

-303 SVTHTLKTSNYF
+303 SVTHTLKISNYF
-315 SVTTTA
+315 SITTTA

-336 RFGGTTYNISD
+336 RFGGTTYPID
-347 ILEDPITNALAFD
+347 AILEDPTTNALAFD
-360 YINGSLNSPNNAL
+360 YVTGAQNSPNNAL
-373 RVRANNRAYLAQGVQ
+373 RVRANNRGYLAQGVQ
-388 TKLDFHFLTGEVY
+388 TKLDFHFLTGDVY
-401 HDLEIGVRYHKDSED
+401 HDLEVGVRYHKDSED

-433 TTAGTPGTQDNR
+433 TTAGNPGTQDNR
-445 IAYANALAAHALYK
+445 VANASALAAHALYK
-459 IKYNDLTVTPGIRFE
+459 IKYNNLTVTPGIRFE
-474 TIDLLNKNFGTNDVT
+474 TIDLLNKNYGTNDVN
-489 RTGANLVT
+489 RTGVNLVE

-503 VWLPGIG
+503 VWLPGVG
-510 ANYRFNNYVSLFG
+510 TNYRINNNLSFFG
-523 GVHKGFAPP
+523 GIHKGFAPP
-532 TNTPGTDAENST
+532 TNREGTEAEKSV
-544 NYEIGTRYNYKK
+544 NYELGSRFKYNKL
-556 FSGELVVYFNDYKN
+556 SGEIVAYFNDYSN

-587 FNAGEAHVKGIEFLI
+587 FNAGEAHVKGIELLL

-607 KEESKFKLPITFGYT
+607 KEDGKFKLPITFGYT
-622 LTDTEFVNEFAS
+622 LTDTEFINKFSS

-662 EHAKFELIVGVRYSG
+662 EHAKFELILGARFNG
-677 EFRTVAGQGSI
+677 EFRTIAGQGSI
-688 PNKNSVPSNTVVD
+688 PNEFSVPSNTVVD

-707 FNKHFSVTGNINNL
+707 FNKHFSLTGNINNL
-721 FDTTYLVSRVPAGLR
+721 FDTTYLVSRVPSGLR

>member
-1 LQRRINLNKMK
+1 MK

-170 INFVSAPIPTKF
+170 INFVSAPIPKKF
-182 SAGYLTD
+182 SAGFLTD

-401 HDLEIGVRYHKDSED
+401 HDLEVGVRYHKDSED

-459 IKYNDLTVTPGIRFE
+459 IKYNYLTVTPGIRFE

>member
-1 LQRRINLNKMK
+1 MK
-12 RFITP
+12 YIIVPITFL
-17 IVLLFSG
+17 ISG
-24 VLFSQEKENNTQ
+24 LVFSQENENNTQ
-36 KDSIKNLKEVVI
+36 KDSVKNLKEVVI

-182 SAGYLTD
+182 SAGFLTD
-189 YGSFNTSRTVANV
+189 YGSFNTSRTVVNV

-208 IGAVVQF
+208 VGAVVQF

-223 KDLPSGANTGFDKKD
+223 KNLPSGANTGFDKKD

-245 QSKPTSKIYNALDF
+245 KSKPTSKIYNALDF

-272 LGLTEDDFNNSPFM
+272 LGLTEEDFNNSPFM

-336 RFGGTTYNISD
+336 RFGGTTYPID
-347 ILEDPITNALAFD
+347 VILEDPTTNELAFD
-360 YINGSLNSPNNAL
+360 YLTGAQNSPNNAL
-373 RVRANNRAYLAQGVQ
+373 RVRANNRGYLAQGVQ
-388 TKLDFHFLTGEVY
+388 TKLDFHFLTGDVY
-401 HDLEIGVRYHKDSED
+401 HDLEVGVRYHKDSED

-445 IAYANALAAHALYK
+445 VAYASALAAHALYK

-474 TIDLLNKNFGTNDVT
+474 TIDLLNKNYGTNDVT
-489 RTGANLVT
+489 RTGVNLVE

-662 EHAKFELIVGVRYSG
+662 EHAKFELILGARYSG

-688 PNKNSVPSNTVVD
+688 PNENSVPSNTVVD

>member
-1 LQRRINLNKMK
+1 
-12 RFITP
+12 
-17 IVLLFSG
+17 
-24 VLFSQEKENNTQ
+24 
-36 KDSIKNLKEVVI
+36 
-48 SANQIIG
+48 
-55 SKFEAANKTGSASY
+55 
-69 ISAADLQKFNYTDIN
+69 
-84 RVLRTVTGVNVY
+84 
-96 EEDGFGLRP
+96 
-105 NISLRGTSPDRS
+105 
-117 AKITLMED
+117 
-125 NVLIAP
+125 
-131 APYSAPAAYYFPSVA
+131 
-146 RMSAV
+146 
-151 EILKGSSQIQYGPF
+151 
-165 TTGGT
+165 
-170 INFVSAPIPTKF
+170 
-182 SAGYLTD
+182 
-189 YGSFNTSRTVANV
+189 
-202 GIANET
+202 
-208 IGAVVQF
+208 
-215 LNYNSDGF
+215 
-223 KDLPSGANTGFDKKD
+223 
-238 VMAKFRV
+238 
-245 QSKPTSKIYNALDF
+245 
-259 KMVYAE
+259 
-265 EDANETY
+265 
-272 LGLTEDDFNNSPFM
+272 
-286 RYAGSEKDNITT
+286 
-298 KNNQF
+298 
-303 SVTHTLKTSNYF
+303 
-315 SVTTTA
+315 
-321 YRNKFARNWYKLNDV
+321 
-336 RFGGTTYNISD
+336 
-347 ILEDPITNALAFD
+347 
-360 YINGSLNSPNNAL
+360 
-373 RVRANNRAYLAQGVQ
+373 
-388 TKLDFHFLTGEVY
+388 LDFHFLTGDIY
-401 HDLEIGVRYHKDSED
+401 HDLEVGVRYHKDSED

-459 IKYNDLTVTPGIRFE
+459 IKYNYLTVTPGIRFE

>member
-1 LQRRINLNKMK
+1 MK
-12 RFITP
+12 YIIVPITFL
-17 IVLLFSG
+17 ISG
-24 VLFSQEKENNTQ
+24 LVFSQENENNTQ
-36 KDSIKNLKEVVI
+36 KDSVKNLKEVVI

-182 SAGYLTD
+182 SAGFLTD

-208 IGAVVQF
+208 VGAVVQF

-223 KDLPSGANTGFDKKD
+223 KNLPSGANTGFDKKD

-245 QSKPTSKIYNALDF
+245 KSKPTSKIYNALDF

-272 LGLTEDDFNNSPFM
+272 LGLTEEDFNNSPFM

-336 RFGGTTYNISD
+336 RFGGTTYPID
-347 ILEDPITNALAFD
+347 VILEDPTTNELAFD
-360 YINGSLNSPNNAL
+360 YLTGAQNSPNNAL
-373 RVRANNRAYLAQGVQ
+373 RVRANNRGYLAQGIQ
-388 TKLDFHFLTGEVY
+388 TKLDFHFLTGDVY
-401 HDLEIGVRYHKDSED
+401 HDLEVGVRYHKDSED

-445 IAYANALAAHALYK
+445 IAYAKALAAHALYK
-459 IKYNDLTVTPGIRFE
+459 IKYNDLTDTPGIRFE
-474 TIDLLNKNFGTNDVT
+474 TIDLLNKNYGTNDVT
-489 RTGANLVT
+489 RTGINLVE

-503 VWLPGIG
+503 VWLPGVG

-556 FSGELVVYFNDYKN
+556 FSGEFVVYFNDYKN

-662 EHAKFELIVGVRYSG
+662 EHAKFELILGARYSG

-688 PNKNSVPSNTVVD
+688 PNENSVPSNTVVD